1 MKVEVKCSECH
12 QTFNT
17 ADHMIERQSEG
28 LVLTILVC
36 PHCNNEMVVQLD
48 NQTTLSINHRLLNV
62 LRRMGKTQFLTG
74 RATPFQE
81 KRQNELTRLLA
92 ATRQE
97 LIDKYD
103 KTVYQFD
110 GKEYKLDFHVPNMK
124 ISEV

>member
-74 RATPFQE
+74 RATSFQE